1 MRALFAIVLLYAA
14 MTGFAGANPIAVD
27 VGEPLA
33 LIAESVEI
41 AVEENQS
48 VVSGTYS
55 FRRVE
60 NGWPY
65 QPGERI
71 TIKVPIIVHGPQ
83 SFASLK
89 SSTAVSLS
97 LGRQVFHPLR
107 MSVDSPLYDLPSGWQ
122 LRYAEFEIPHRALR
136 GVFTVAIRYVQ
147 PHLPGRLAPYY
158 PIHPP
163 ERWAGRSF
171 VCYSAAERASL
182 ALVSR
187 GQSVIEAGPT
197 HISIQPQHHKLILVR
212 VNKSPDHAKE
222 RSQ

>member
-1 MRALFAIVLLYAA
+1 MRTLFAIVLLHGMAV
-14 MTGFAGANPIAVD
+14 FAGANPIVVD

-33 LIAESVEI
+33 MIAESVEI
-41 AVEENQS
+41 TVEENQS

-65 QPGERI
+65 QPGQSI
-71 TIKVPIIVHGPQ
+71 TIKVPIIVHGLQ
-83 SFASLK
+83 SLASFK
-89 SSTAVSLS
+89 SSTAVSLAFR
-97 LGRQVFHPLR
+97 RQVFRPSG
-107 MSVDSPLYDLPSGWQ
+107 MSVESPFYDVPSGWK

-163 ERWAGRSF
+163 ERWAPSSSVR
-171 VCYSAAERASL
+171 YSVEKPGSL
-182 ALVSR
+182 VLFSK
-187 GQSVIEAGPT
+187 GESVIEVDRT
-197 HISIQPQHHKLILVR
+197 HISIRPQHHKLILVR
-212 VNKSPDHAKE
+212 VNKG
-222 RSQ
+222 